1 MQYRHLGRTGIRVS
15 ELSIGSWVTF
25 KNQVD
30 VDAAAAIMA
39 AAYEHGVNFFDN
51 AEVYAGGKS
60 EEVMGAALKKLN
72 WRRGSYLVSTKFYW
86 GLNEGINERNTLNRK
101 RLIEGINGSLKRLDM
116 EYVDLIYCHR
126 PDKTTP
132 IEETVWA
139 MHNIIE
145 WGKAIYWGTSEW
157 AASEIVEAIQ
167 IAERHHLHK
176 PVVEQPQYN
185 LFERG
190 RLEGDYVRFYRDYG
204 YGSTIWSPLASGLL
218 SGKYNK
224 GIPADS
230 RGALKG
236 YEWLHGS
243 LTNQEKL
250 AKVAGLEPIAK
261 ELGGTVAQLAIAWCL
276 KNPFV
281 STVIT
286 GASRVEQVHE
296 NMKSAEIASKL
307 TPEIM
312 EKIDEAFG
320 VKKKDEDD
328 D

>member
-1 MQYRHLGRTGIRVS
+1 MKYRHLGKTGIRVS
-15 ELSIGSWVTF
+15 ELSFGSWVTF
-25 KNQVD
+25 HNQAGVASA
-30 VDAAAAIMA
+30 VEMMA
-39 AAYEHGVNFFDN
+39 AAYDHGVNFFDN
-51 AEVYAGGKS
+51 AEAYAGGKS
-60 EEVMGAALKKLN
+60 EEVMGESLKKLG
-72 WRRGSYLVSTKFYW
+72 WRRGSYLVSTKIYW
-86 GLNEGINERNTLNRK
+86 GLHDNVNEKNTLNRK
-101 RLIEGINGSLKRLDM
+101 RLIEGANDALKRFQLD
-116 EYVDLIYCHR
+116 YVDLIYCHR
-126 PDKTTP
+126 PDPTTP

-145 WGKAIYWGTSEW
+145 WGKALYWGTSEW
-157 AASEIVEAIQ
+157 AASEIIEAIQ

-190 RLEGDYVRFYRDYG
+190 RLEGDYVRFYKEYG
-204 YGSTIWSPLASGLL
+204 YGTTTWSPLASGML

-224 GIPADS
+224 GIPKDS

-236 YEWLHGS
+236 YEWLANR
-243 LTNQEKL
+243 LTDQDKL
-250 AKVAGLEPIAK
+250 AQVAALEPIAK
-261 ELGGTVAQLAIAWCL
+261 ELGATMSQLAIAWCL

-286 GASRVEQVHE
+286 GASRVEQMHE
-296 NMKSAEIASKL
+296 NMKAGEIAEKI

-312 EKIDEAFG
+312 ERIDVVFG
-320 VKKKDEDD
+320 KKKDEDD

>member
-1 MQYRHLGRTGIRVS
+1 MEYRHLGKTGIRVS
-15 ELSIGSWVTF
+15 ELSFGSWVTF
-25 KNQVD
+25 HNQVD
-30 VDAAAAIMA
+30 VKPAVEMMA
-39 AAYEHGVNFFDN
+39 AAYDAGVNFFDN
-51 AEVYAGGKS
+51 AEVYASGKS
-60 EEVMGAALKKLN
+60 EEVMGKALKELK
-72 WRRGSYLVSTKFYW
+72 WRRGSYLVSTKLFW
-86 GLNEGINERNTLNRK
+86 GLHDNINEKNTLNRK
-101 RLIEGINGSLKRLDM
+101 RLIEGINGSLQRLDM

-145 WGKAIYWGTSEW
+145 WGKAFYWGTSEW
-157 AASEIVEAIQ
+157 AASEIIEAIQ

-185 LFERG
+185 MFERG
-190 RLEGDYVRFYRDYG
+190 RLEGDYVRFYKDYN
-204 YGSTIWSPLASGLL
+204 YGTTIWSPLASGLL
-218 SGKYNK
+218 TGKYNN
-224 GIPADS
+224 GIPKDS

-236 YEWLHGS
+236 YEWLKDD
-243 LTNQEKL
+243 LTNEAKI
-250 AKVAGLEPIAK
+250 AKVKALEPIAK
-261 ELGGTVAQLAIAWCL
+261 DLGATLSQLALAWCL

-296 NMKSAEIASKL
+296 NMKAAAIAPKI
-307 TPEIM
+307 TAEIM
-312 EKIDEAFG
+312 EKIDTIFEI
-320 VKKKDEDD
+320 KKEEDD

>member
-1 MQYRHLGRTGIRVS
+1 MKYRFLGKTGIQVS
-15 ELSIGSWVTF
+15 ELSFGSWVTF
-25 KNQVD
+25 HNQAGVKSA
-30 VDAAAAIMA
+30 VEMMA
-39 AAYEHGVNFFDN
+39 AAYDAGVNFFDN

-60 EEVMGAALKKLN
+60 ESVMGEALKELK

-86 GLNEGINERNTLNRK
+86 GLHDGVNEKNTLNRK
-101 RLIEGINGSLKRLDM
+101 RLIEGINDSLKRFQLD
-116 EYVDLIYCHR
+116 YVDLIYCHR
-126 PDKTTP
+126 PDQTTP

-139 MHNIIE
+139 MHNIVE
-145 WGKAIYWGTSEW
+145 WGKAMYWGTSEW
-157 AASEIVEAIQ
+157 AASEIIEAIQ

-176 PVVEQPQYN
+176 PVVEQPHYN
-185 LFERG
+185 LFEQG
-190 RLEGDYVRFYRDYG
+190 RMQGDYVRFYKEYG

-218 SGKYNK
+218 TGKYNN

-236 YEWLHGS
+236 YEWLKNN
-243 LTNQEKL
+243 LTNEQKL
-250 AKVAGLEPIAK
+250 AKVAELDLIAK
-261 ELGGTVAQLAIAWCL
+261 ELECKLSQLALAWCL

-296 NMKSAEIASKL
+296 NMKAADVVDKI
-307 TPEIM
+307 TPELL
-312 EKIDEAFG
+312 EKIDAIFG
-320 VKKKDEDD
+320 AKKEDSD

>member
-1 MQYRHLGRTGIRVS
+1 MKYRQLGRTGIRVS
-15 ELSIGSWVTF
+15 ELSFGSWVTF
-25 KNQVD
+25 HNQAGVK
-30 VDAAAAIMA
+30 DAVEMMS
-39 AAYEHGVNFFDN
+39 AAYDHGVNFFDN

-60 EEVMGAALKKLN
+60 EEVMGEAIKKLK
-72 WRRGSYLVSTKFYW
+72 WRRGSYLISTKIYW
-86 GLNEGINERNTLNRK
+86 GLHEGVNEQNTLNRK

-126 PDKTTP
+126 PDPTTP

-145 WGKAIYWGTSEW
+145 WGKAFYWGTSEW
-157 AASEIVEAIQ
+157 AASEIIEAIQ
-167 IAERHHLHK
+167 IAEQHHLHK

-185 LFERG
+185 MFERK
-190 RLEGDYVRFYRDYG
+190 RLEGDYVRFYKDYG
-204 YGSTIWSPLASGLL
+204 LGTTTWSPLASGLL

-224 GIPADS
+224 GIPKNS
-230 RGALKG
+230 RGTLKG
-236 YEWLHGS
+236 YEWLANR
-243 LTNQEKL
+243 LTDKDRL
-250 AKVAGLEPIAK
+250 DKVAALEPIAK
-261 ELGGTVAQLAIAWCL
+261 ELGCTMSQLGLAWCL

-296 NMKSAEIASKL
+296 NMKASDVVEKI

-312 EKIDEAFG
+312 ERIDTIFG
-320 VKKKDEDD
+320 VKKNEEDD
-328 D
+328 

>member
-1 MQYRHLGRTGIRVS
+1 MQYRHLGGTGIQVS

-30 VDAAAAIMA
+30 VNAAVEIMA
-39 AAYEHGVNFFDN
+39 AAYDHGVNFYDN

-72 WRRGSYLVSTKFYW
+72 WRRGSYLISTKFYW
-86 GLNEGINERNTLNRK
+86 GLEEGVNEKNTLNRK

-116 EYVDLIYCHR
+116 DYVDIIYCHR

-185 LFERG
+185 LFERA
-190 RLEGDYVRFYRDYG
+190 RLEGDYVRFYKEYG
-204 YGSTIWSPLASGLL
+204 YGTTIWSPLASGLL

-224 GIPADS
+224 GIPKDS

-236 YEWLHGS
+236 YEWLHER
-243 LTNQEKL
+243 LTDQKRL
-250 AKVAGLEPIAK
+250 KKVAALEPIAK
-261 ELGGTVAQLAIAWCL
+261 ELGATIPQLALAWCL

-286 GASRVEQVHE
+286 GASRVDQVHE
-296 NMKSAEIASKL
+296 NMKAGEIAPKI

-312 EKIDEAFG
+312 ERIDAIFG
-320 VKKKDEDD
+320 VVKKDEDD

>member
-1 MQYRHLGRTGIRVS
+1 MQYRHLGRTGIQVS

-30 VDAAAAIMA
+30 VDAAVEIMA
-39 AAYEHGVNFFDN
+39 AAYDHGVNFFDN
-51 AEVYAGGKS
+51 AEVYASGKS
-60 EEVMGAALKKLN
+60 EEVMGAALKKLG

-86 GLNEGINERNTLNRK
+86 GLHEGINEKNTLNRK
-101 RLIEGINGSLKRLDM
+101 RLIEGINGALQRLDM
-116 EYVDLIYCHR
+116 DYVDLIYCHR

-139 MHNIIE
+139 MHNIVE
-145 WGKAIYWGTSEW
+145 WGKALYWGTSEW
-157 AASEIVEAIQ
+157 AASEIIEAIQ

-185 LFERG
+185 LFERR
-190 RLEGDYVRFYRDYG
+190 RLEGDYVRFYKEYG
-204 YGSTIWSPLASGLL
+204 YGTTIWSPLASGLL

-224 GIPADS
+224 GIPQDS

-236 YEWLHGS
+236 YEWLHGN

-250 AKVAGLEPIAK
+250 AKVTALEPIAK
-261 ELGGTVAQLAIAWCL
+261 ELGGTVAQLALAWCL

-296 NMKSAEIASKL
+296 NMKSAEIAPKL

-312 EKIDEAFG
+312 ERIDTIFG
-320 VKKKDEDD
+320 VKREEEDD

>member
-1 MQYRHLGRTGIRVS
+1 MEYRHLGRAGIKVS
-15 ELSIGSWVTF
+15 ELSFGSWVTF
-25 KNQVD
+25 HNQAD
-30 VDAAAAIMA
+30 VKIAAEMMA
-39 AAYEHGVNFFDN
+39 AAYDAGVNFFDN
-51 AEVYAGGKS
+51 AEVYAGGES
-60 EEVMGAALKKLN
+60 ERVMGAALKKLN
-72 WRRGSYLVSTKFYW
+72 WRRGSYLISTKFYW
-86 GLNEGINERNTLNRK
+86 GLEDGINEKNTLNRK
-101 RLIEGINGSLKRLDM
+101 RLIEGINGALQRLDM

-139 MHNIIE
+139 MHNIVE

-157 AASEIVEAIQ
+157 AASEIIEAIQ

-190 RLEGDYVRFYRDYG
+190 RLEGDYVRFYKEYG
-204 YGSTIWSPLASGLL
+204 YGTTIWSPLASGLL

-224 GIPADS
+224 GIPQDS

-236 YEWLHGS
+236 YEWLHDR
-243 LTNQEKL
+243 LTDQERLK
-250 AKVAGLEPIAK
+250 KVAALEPIAK
-261 ELGGTVAQLAIAWCL
+261 DLGGTIPQLALAWCL

-296 NMKSAEIASKL
+296 NMKAGEIAPKI

-312 EKIDEAFG
+312 EKIDVIFG